1 MRGWQPSIAITSVV
15 PERSAPIMM
24 TGRSFSVM
32 DIFDP
37 PSGLLDVQV
46 AQPCQEIDE
55 LLARRLLEADGH
67 ADLPEDLLAALA
79 RVQGD
84 HRGAQPLDLCARKL
98 RRGDHRHVDLIAAP
112 RDHAP
117 AVLLPAAAYAGG
129 RVDHADVEESALD
142 RPPDRRLVAH
152 RANRFLAHVDL
163 V

>member
-46 AQPCQEIDE
+46 AQPYQEIDE
-55 LLARRLLEADGH
+55 LLARRILEADGH
-67 ADLPEDLLAALA
+67 ADLLEDLLAAVG

-98 RRGDHRHVDLIAAP
+98 RRGDHGHVDLVAAS
-112 RDHAP
+112 RDHAS
-117 AVLLPAAAYAGG
+117 AALLPAAAYAGG
-129 RVDHADVEESALD
+129 GIDHAHIEEPVLEGPA
-142 RPPDRRLVAH
+142 DRRL
-152 RANRFLAHVDL
+152 
-163 V
+163 